1 MTADDATLRAALLDA
16 NKSLTWQQLAD
27 AIGPNQSTLFRIARG
42 GPISQGTRRQL
53 TEWYLGGAVT
63 ADYYRGALAAIARM
77 GDKLGELAREF
88 ATAPAATPA
97 GPAPAPEDVV
107 AAVATT
113 RPARPRREVGGA

>member
-27 AIGPNQSTLFRIARG
+27 TIGPNQSTLFRIARG

-88 ATAPAATPA
+88 ATAPAAAAREGPEEAAALTAAGTPR
-97 GPAPAPEDVV
+97 PP
-107 AAVATT
+107 T
-113 RPARPRREVGGA
+113 RGRRQAEG